1 MFLAKIVFESNQLY
15 KELKSAQSLAQW
27 LRKQLVEF
35 SGGYNTVYITNKT
48 K

>member
-1 MFLAKIVFESNQLY
+1 MFLARIVFESNQLY

-35 SGGYNTVYITNKT
+35 SGGCIHNKQN
-48 K
+48 KIK